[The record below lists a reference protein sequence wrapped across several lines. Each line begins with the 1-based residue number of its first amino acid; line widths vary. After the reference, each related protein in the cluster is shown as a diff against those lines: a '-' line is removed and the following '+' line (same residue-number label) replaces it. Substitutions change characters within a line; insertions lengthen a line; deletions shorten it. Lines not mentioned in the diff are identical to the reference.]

1 MLDIFADDAFSLVT
15 LTDNI
20 NQIRYVPGRIGQLG
34 LFTPKPVTT
43 TSIAIEQKKG
53 QLILVPPTPR
63 GAPGTTTQKS
73 RRSGLSV
80 AVPHFE
86 INDAIMA
93 DEVQGVRAWGSETE
107 LETVVGL
114 VAERLGEHSNS
125 FVATEEY
132 ARIGAVKGL
141 ITYADGSTLNL
152 FTTFGVTQRAVVDF
166 DLDNAS
172 PAPGALEKV
181 CTDVCRQ
188 IADELGGLPFS
199 GIYALVGDKF
209 WDDLVQH
216 PEVRALYLAQVA
228 AGAPVRGG
236 MAYQTFT
243 YGGITFEN
251 YRGAVDDTKFVGD
264 NDAHFYPAGVPGLFN
279 SYQAPADYVETV
291 NTLGKRLYVKQFL
304 MPNAKGVNL
313 DVQMNQL
320 NLCTRPRCL
329 IKGKRT

>member
-1 MLDIFADDAFSLVT
+1 MLDIFNDDAFSLVT
-15 LTDNI
+15 LTDSI
-20 NQIRYVPGRIGQLG
+20 NQLKFVPGRIGQLG

-63 GAPGTTTQKS
+63 GAPGVTTAKS

-93 DEVQGVRAWGSETE
+93 DEVQGVRAFGEESQ
-107 LETVVGL
+107 LETIVGL

-141 ITYADGSTLNL
+141 ITYADGSALDL
-152 FTTFGVTQRAVVDF
+152 FATFNVTQITEQDF
-166 DLDNAS
+166 DLDNAA
-172 PAPGALEKV
+172 PAKGALEKS
-181 CTDVCRQ
+181 CTAVTRL
-188 IADELGGLPFS
+188 IAEELGGLPYS
-199 GIYALVGDKF
+199 GIYCLCGDAF
-209 WDDLVQH
+209 WDDLVAH
-216 PEVRALYLAQVA
+216 PETQALYLAQVQ
-228 AGAPVRGG
+228 AGAAIRGSV
-236 MAYQTFT
+236 AYQTFT

-251 YRGAVDDTKFVGD
+251 YRGAVDETKFVD
-264 NDAHFYPAGVPGLFN
+264 TNKAHFYPVGVPGLFN

-291 NTLGKRLYVKQFL
+291 NTMGKRLYVKQFM
-304 MPNAKGVNL
+304 MPNDKGVNL

-320 NLCTRPRCL
+320 NLCTRPRVL
-329 IKGKRT
+329 IKAKRT